1 MRRGFYQMTRSEALT
16 RISRPEM
23 SENFLT
29 QEFEFVAHKLGFS
42 VDELE
47 TLFRNPKKTYRD
59 YKNKRW
65 LIGLGTNFLR
75 YLGPEKRYFR

>member
-1 MRRGFYQMTRSEALT
+1 MTAQMDRDDALM

-23 SENFLT
+23 SEEFLT

-42 VDELE
+42 VQELE
-47 TLFRNPKKTYRD
+47 ILFNIPKKTYRD

-65 LIGLGTNFLR
+65 LIGLGTNLLR